1 MMLTKAHQGLVA
13 DAYDVL
19 LENEQDASCT
29 CPGHERWGHC
39 KHRDAIRALHAA
51 GNLPLPPVAVPDPDE
66 LGEPRG
72 QQFPD
77 DPPF

>member
-29 CPGHERWGHC
+29 CPGGTYAGHC
-39 KHRDAIRALHAA
+39 KHVAALRALHTA
-51 GNLPLPPVAVPDPDE
+51 GKLPLPPVNPA
-66 LGEPRG
+66 
-72 QQFPD
+72 
-77 DPPF
+77 